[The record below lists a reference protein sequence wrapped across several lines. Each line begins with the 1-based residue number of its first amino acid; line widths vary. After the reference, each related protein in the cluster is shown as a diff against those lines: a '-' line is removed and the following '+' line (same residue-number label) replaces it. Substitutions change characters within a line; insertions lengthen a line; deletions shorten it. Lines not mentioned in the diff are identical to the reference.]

1 MPRFLKK
8 LNRIFAYILIPLVI
22 ALLIT
27 GYRNTEHFIFINRGV
42 ANLLHSVWL
51 NIVFLVLFTVHSL
64 LAIKLALIR
73 NKVTAKYLNALL
85 VAIGVLFIAGFTYFA
100 FRAG

>member
-1 MPRFLKK
+1 MPKFLIK

-22 ALLIT
+22 AILIT
-27 GYRNTEHFIFINRGV
+27 GYRNTEHFTFISRGV

-51 NIVFLVLFTVHSL
+51 NLAFLVLLTVHSL
-64 LAIKLALIR
+64 LGIKLALIR

-85 VAIGVLFIAGFTYFA
+85 VVIGILFIAGFTYFS

>member
-1 MPRFLKK
+1 MPKFLVK
-8 LNRIFAYILIPLVI
+8 LNRLFAYILIPLVI
-22 ALLIT
+22 AILIT
-27 GYRNTEHFIFINRGV
+27 GYRNTEHFTFINRGV

-51 NIVFLVLFTVHSL
+51 NLAFLVLFTVHSL
-64 LAIKLALIR
+64 LGIKLALIR

-85 VAIGVLFIAGFTYFA
+85 VVIGILFIAGFTYFS

>member
-1 MPRFLKK
+1 MPKFLIK
-8 LNRIFAYILIPLVI
+8 LNRLLAYILIPLVI
-22 ALLIT
+22 AIIIT
-27 GYRNTEHFIFINRGV
+27 GYRNTEHFTFINRGV

-51 NIVFLVLFTVHSL
+51 NIAFLILFTVHSL
-64 LAIKLALIR
+64 IGIKLALIR

-85 VAIGVLFIAGFTYFA
+85 VVIGILFIAGFAYFA